1 MSFEDTYYSFL
12 FLWAFVALIVFIVL
26 FYKDAPYGRHL
37 KPEASFTLPS
47 RAGWIIMES
56 PAVFGILIFLYMF
69 YQTIGIT
76 ETFLCCI
83 WLLHYI
89 HRTFIWPLRAKLRGK
104 QMGVGVMSMALLFN
118 VVNITLQ
125 CIWIFILGEYTDQW
139 LLSPIFIVG
148 IIIFLLGM
156 LINIKSDDILIN
168 LRKSGGNGYH
178 VPKGFFFK
186 YVSSPNYF
194 GEIIEWFGWSL
205 LSMSPAGFVFFIWT
219 SANLIPRARSNN
231 EWSKLNIPDYPKNRK
246 SIIPFIY

>member
-1 MSFEDTYYSFL
+1 
-12 FLWAFVALIVFIVL
+12 
-26 FYKDAPYGRHL
+26 
-37 KPEASFTLPS
+37 
-47 RAGWIIMES
+47 
-56 PAVFGILIFLYMF
+56 MF

-76 ETFLCCI
+76 ETLLCCI

-89 HRTFIWPLRAKLRGK
+89 HRTFVWPLRAKLRGK

-118 VVNITLQ
+118 FVNITLQ

-139 LLSPIFIVG
+139 LLSPLFIVG

-156 LINIKSDDILIN
+156 LINIKSDNILMN
-168 LRKSGGNGYH
+168 LRKSRGNGYH

-186 YVSSPNYF
+186 YVSNPNYF

-219 SANLIPRARSNN
+219 TANLVPRARSNN
-231 EWSKLNIPDYPKNRK
+231 EWSKSNIPDYPKNRK

>member
-83 WLLHYI
+83 WLLHYV
-89 HRTFIWPLRAKLRGK
+89 HRTFVWPLRAKLRGK

-118 VVNITLQ
+118 FVNITFQ

-139 LLSPIFIVG
+139 LLSPLFIVG

-156 LINIKSDDILIN
+156 LINIKSDNILMN
-168 LRKSGGNGYH
+168 LRKSGGKGYH

-219 SANLIPRARSNN
+219 TANLIPRARSNN
-231 EWSKLNIPDYPKNRK
+231 EWSKSNIPDYPKNRK